1 MSNVDLNLLLAL
13 DALLAER
20 SVTRAARRLNLS
32 HSAMS
37 RTLARL
43 RVVTGD
49 PLLVR
54 AGRGLVPTPR
64 ALELVDHVHTLT
76 RDALAVLRPQISEV
90 DMASVEL
97 TFTVRAS
104 ESFMKWLSAPVVKA
118 VLEVAPRICLRFEAK
133 PDKGAQ
139 PLREGLVDLEIGRIG
154 TSAPEIR
161 TRFLFHDHYV
171 GVARIG
177 HPMLEK
183 EPVTIEQFAMCSHV
197 VALQEG
203 QAIKPLNDELER
215 VGLRRNIT
223 IVVPGYPDAMR
234 IARQSE
240 LIAIVPASC
249 LGDVASTDGCRRLGR
264 FDLPWPIPVFKVS
277 ALWHPR
283 MDADPVHR
291 RLRDLVISTC
301 QAAYSGV
308 TL

>member
-1 MSNVDLNLLLAL
+1 MSNVDLNLLMAL

-20 SVTRAARRLNLS
+20 SVTSAARRLNLS

-64 ALELVDHVHTLT
+64 ALELVDHVHALT
-76 RDALAVLRPQISEV
+76 RDALAVLRPQISQV
-90 DMASVEL
+90 DMASVDL

-104 ESFMKWLSAPVVKA
+104 ESFMKWLSTSVVKA

-133 PDKGAQ
+133 PDKDVQ

-171 GVARIG
+171 GVARSG
-177 HPMLEK
+177 HPILEK
-183 EPVTIEQFAMCSHV
+183 EPVTLEQFAACSHV

-203 QAIKPLNDELER
+203 QAIKPLNDELESI
-215 VGLRRNIT
+215 GLRRRIT

-234 IARQSE
+234 IARQSQ

-249 LGDVASTDGCRRLGR
+249 LADAASAASCQTLSR
-264 FDLPWPIPVFKVS
+264 FGLPWPIPDFKVS

-291 RLRDLVISTC
+291 RLRDIIISTC
-301 QAAYSGV
+301 QAAYSGG